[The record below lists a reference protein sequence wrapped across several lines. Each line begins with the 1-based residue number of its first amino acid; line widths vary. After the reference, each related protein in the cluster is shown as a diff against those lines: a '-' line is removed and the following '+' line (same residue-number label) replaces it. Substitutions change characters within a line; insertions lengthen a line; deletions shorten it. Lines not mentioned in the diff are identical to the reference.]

1 MSRTYTKKTIID
13 ENINTADNFGQEL
26 DGSLQ
31 EFNGKLGQHNMPLRS
46 VDGDNLVTATLY
58 DVSPVIGSDG
68 PANSYFR
75 SEEDDGGPWVWDYTL
90 GDWRIGW
97 NPLFDKMGE
106 AGSQLTF
113 TAEEGILKGA
123 AVVDCERRSHKITG
137 TVEPITNVEFFI
149 GNWFEVGVFVNDR
162 LLARTGQVFVRRF
175 TFDLPFA
182 TYIGNETVTVDV
194 RWRAIDRQPDVGF
207 VGYDIPPFR
216 VYSSSLWARNQKR

>member
-1 MSRTYTKKTIID
+1 MSRTYTKKTIIE

-46 VDGDNLVTATLY
+46 VDGSKMVDAELY
-58 DVSPVIGSDG
+58 DESPVLGSQG
-68 PANSYFR
+68 PVNSYYR

-97 NPLFDKMGE
+97 NPVFDKMGA

-113 TAEEGILKGA
+113 TASEGILKGA
-123 AVVDCERRSHKITG
+123 AVIDCERRSHKISSG
-137 TVEPITNVEFFI
+137 GATVEYYTN
-149 GNWFEVGVFVNDR
+149 NWFEVGVFVNDR
-162 LLARTGQVFVRRF
+162 LVARSGQVFIRRF

-182 TYIGNETVTVDV
+182 TYIGNEAVTVDI
-194 RWRAIDRQPDVGF
+194 RWRATDRQPTVGET
-207 VGYDIPPFR
+207 GYDTPPFQ
-216 VYSSSLWARNQKR
+216 VFASSIWTRNQER